1 MIQSSHF
8 RQGILCPMHWQP
20 FLTDS
25 GFASTRIFHTDYQ
38 SITMKRSCRLMRVY
52 VLRGGNHARV
62 PRRRLLREEVDHQ
75 DVATYP

>member
-1 MIQSSHF
+1 MQTHE
-8 RQGILCPMHWQP
+8 
-20 FLTDS
+20 LT
-25 GFASTRIFHTDYQ
+25 GNEKREK
-38 SITMKRSCRLMRVY
+38 ITVY